1 MAETRPFRSTVTVT
15 RQSEQLPMFAPDYSD
30 CDPWLLEPSERFN
43 AVNDESLGQE
53 SDRAAIRQPAC
64 Q

>member
-1 MAETRPFRSTVTVT
+1 
-15 RQSEQLPMFAPDYSD
+15 MFAPDYSD
-30 CDPWLLEPSERFN
+30 CDPWFFESSERLN

-53 SDRAAIRQPAC
+53 SDRAAIRQATC